1 MSPCQQYPEGIL
13 PVLVSDSEQHEHDA
27 PVQDAGTGESI
38 TEFTHIS
45 PMIESLDELL
55 AGESEIPTTKHEP
68 YDDKFSVQAY
78 PTPEVDPAA
87 AV

>member
-1 MSPCQQYPEGIL
+1 MSPSQQIPEEIL
-13 PVLVSDSEQHEHDA
+13 PVLISDSEQHEHDA
-27 PVQDAGTGESI
+27 TVQNASVGESAA
-38 TEFTHIS
+38 EFTHIS

-55 AGESEIPTTKHEP
+55 AGEGEIPTTKHEP
-68 YDDKFSVQAY
+68 YDDQFSVQAY